1 MDIHTQNYRDRI
13 TESTA
18 SLKAFLLFLFL
29 CVQSIFSYA
38 YLRAET
44 YSPAVHRLPVNVRNF
59 DAAQSSVKPGDTIV
73 IEPGLRKSLRIT
85 NIRGNSS
92 QFVTV
97 CNGDGEVIVRNDDFH
112 YGVVF
117 ADCAFFRFTGSANNK
132 QNYGIKILG
141 TGRGANGLSVDKNS
155 TDFEIDHIEIA
166 NTGFA
171 GIMIGTQP
179 TCDLLSNRGNFV
191 MRNAVIRHN
200 YIHDTGGEG
209 MYIGH
214 SFYNGYAVTCNG
226 ESTVLY
232 PHEIHG
238 LRVFENLLEHTG
250 YDAIQVGC
258 ASENAEVFSNIIR
271 NYGEARKAMQHSGIQ
286 IGAGTKI
293 RCYSNQ
299 ILAGS
304 GTGIMML
311 GFANSYIYNNLIVS
325 PGNDF
330 FPDDPTSR
338 IYGIF
343 VDDRSTIPGTSHYIL
358 HNTIIGSKSEGIRF
372 MSKLSNHN
380 LIANNLIISPGARYD
395 YKPGNYRFIYLFPDT
410 DVELTHNFVS
420 DYFMPGLTSENTE
433 NLLSLLQQYP
443 LHNKGIDVSEFI
455 IPCDL
460 LGRERSS
467 KPTVGCFE
475 FYGSTS
481 EPMITSNEF
490 RVSFNSLSGEIGI
503 ENLSEGNIHSVTLTD
518 LQGRLLLKQF
528 IDEPSYFRTIPVKFK
543 PGEMLLLTISKAEMR
558 QTHKIAVTK

>member
-1 MDIHTQNYRDRI
+1 MDIHTQNNRIRI
-13 TESTA
+13 TESSTL
-18 SLKAFLLFLFL
+18 LKAFMLFL
-29 CVQSIFSYA
+29 CLCTHGIFSFA

-44 YSPAVHRLPVNVRNF
+44 YSPSVHQLPVDIRNF
-59 DAAQSSVKPGDTIV
+59 DAAQSKVKPGDTIV
-73 IEPGLRKSLRIT
+73 IEPGLRQSIRIT
-85 NIRGNSS
+85 GIRGNSS
-92 QFVTV
+92 YYVIV

-117 ADCAFFRFTGSANNK
+117 ADCSFFRFTGSANNT
-132 QNYGIKILG
+132 QDYGVKILG
-141 TGRGANGLSVDKNS
+141 TGPGANGLSVDRNS

-179 TCDLLSNRGNFV
+179 TCDLMSNRGNFV
-191 MRNAVIRHN
+191 LRNAVIRQN

-214 SFYNGYAVTCNG
+214 SFYNGYAVNCN
-226 ESTVLY
+226 EQPTVLY

-258 ASENAEVFSNIIR
+258 ASEDAEVFSNIIR
-271 NYGEARKAMQHSGIQ
+271 NYGKAGKAMQHSGIQ

-299 ILAGS
+299 ILAGT

-311 GFANSYIYNNLIVS
+311 GFANSYIYNNLIMN
-325 PGNDF
+325 PGENY
-330 FPDDPTSR
+330 FPDDPGQR

-343 VDDRSTIPGTSHYIL
+343 VDDRSTIPGTSYYIL

-372 MSKLSNHN
+372 MSKLSKHN
-380 LIANNLIISPGARYD
+380 LIANNLIISPGARYAF
-395 YKPGNYRFIYLFPDT
+395 KPGSYRFIYLFPDT
-410 DVELTHNFVS
+410 DVDLTHNVVS
-420 DYFMPGLTSENTE
+420 DYLMPGLSADSIGI
-433 NLLSLLQQYP
+433 LMDLLQLYP
-443 LHNKGIDVSEFI
+443 LQKKGIDVSEFRI
-455 IPCDL
+455 LRDL
-460 LGRERSS
+460 VGRERSS

-475 FYGSTS
+475 FDGLAS
-481 EPMITSNEF
+481 EPIVESNAF
-490 RVSFNSLSGEIGI
+490 RVTFNSLRGEIGI
-503 ENLSEGNIHSVTLTD
+503 ENLTEGNIHTVTLTD
-518 LQGRLLLKQF
+518 LNGRLILKQS
-528 IDEPSYFRTIPVKFK
+528 IDEPSYFRTVPRKFE
-543 PGEMLLLTISKAEMR
+543 PGEIFLLTIGKAQMR